1 MREDKETRRT
11 EETYEDPFKDE
22 TVWFAM
28 EDYAGRL
35 AHIPGSKA
43 KEWQA
48 EQEELR
54 RKMERGEIPDPRT
67 YVPPEIEE
75 INRRFRERRAKRLA
89 EEQQAKQTE
98 A

>member
-1 MREDKETRRT
+1 MEDKETRRT

-54 RKMERGEIPDPRT
+54 QKMERGEIPDPRT
-67 YVPPEIEE
+67 YVSPKIEAL
-75 INRRFRERRAKRLA
+75 NRKAREFRARKRA

-98 A
+98 T